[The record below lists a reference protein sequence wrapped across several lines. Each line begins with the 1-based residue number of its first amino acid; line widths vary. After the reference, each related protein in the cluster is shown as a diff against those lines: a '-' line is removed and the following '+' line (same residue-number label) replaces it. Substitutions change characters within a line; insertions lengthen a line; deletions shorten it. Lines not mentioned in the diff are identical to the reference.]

1 MNGRKKKDSIMY
13 EFDKSNNAWK
23 FNWANIEVLEVMM
36 IDKYHRTHKEFMET
50 PFEVIQTILL
60 KRESDSKADKKKK
73 NSLQIKKR

>member
-1 MNGRKKKDSIMY
+1 
-13 EFDKSNNAWK
+13 
-23 FNWANIEVLEVMM
+23 MM